1 MDEETARKRREN
13 LLKKRQNRKK
23 VVDVDFD
30 SSVSN
35 EKSSISGNESLES
48 LQRLIDE
55 NLQEN
60 LDHQEEFIKLTKT
73 EQSPEETARTSSKN
87 MKLEKNKDV
96 RDKKYQDSITHMMGD
111 KITSNFGSNVLAF
124 TCFRIIVNVYLIH
137 KFVDVFIHRTSCG
150 VLIVWLM
157 DILLNVVVSNLIFK
171 NWIAAIFSII
181 EPKLIEKL
189 MYYILIMVLMFILKE
204 RTNYLD
210 FLADKLK

>member
-23 VVDVDFD
+23 VVDADFD

-35 EKSSISGNESLES
+35 EKSSISENESLES

-60 LDHQEEFIKLTKT
+60 LDHQEELIKLTKT
-73 EQSPEETARTSSKN
+73 EQSPKETAHTSSKN

-124 TCFRIIVNVYLIH
+124 TCFRIIVNVYLIY

-189 MYYILIMVLMFILKE
+189 MYYILIMVFMFILKE